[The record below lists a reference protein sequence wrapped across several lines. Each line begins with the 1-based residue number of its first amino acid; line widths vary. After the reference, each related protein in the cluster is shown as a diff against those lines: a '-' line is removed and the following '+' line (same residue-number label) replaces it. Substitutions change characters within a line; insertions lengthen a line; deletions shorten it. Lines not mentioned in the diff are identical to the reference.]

1 MILAAANKL
10 KQILWINYIGHVV
23 PEDLKQCREDLEVL
37 LVDLRPGFRLMVDLS
52 QMESMGLDCRTE
64 LGAIMELISLA
75 GAGRVV
81 RVIPDPSKDIGFNI
95 LAFFHYRNHPQVLNC
110 TNLKDGLEKLL
121 A

>member
-75 GAGRVV
+75 G
-81 RVIPDPSKDIGFNI
+81 PPSVPPP
-95 LAFFHYRNHPQVLNC
+95 LAMAATAVMPLCATVFPFASSN
-110 TNLKDGLEKLL
+110 
-121 A
+121 